1 MDFLKLAR
9 VMGIGGNH
17 QLSKTCFRGSVGF
30 FIAAFSLLSIS
41 KWNYGTL
48 SRAAELTTL
57 LESRISNFY
66 TNFQVDE
73 IGRVVSVGDGIARV
87 YGLNEIQAGEMVEF
101 SSGVKGIAL
110 NLENENVGI
119 VVFGSDTAIKEGDL
133 VKRTGSI
140 VDVPAGKAMLGR
152 VVDALG
158 VPIDGRGAL
167 SAHERRRVEVKA
179 PGIIER
185 KSVHEPMQTGLK
197 AVDSLVPI
205 AIGQKRSTVA
215 QLVQILSEANA
226 LEYSI
231 LVAATASDPAP
242 LQFLAPYSGCAMGE
256 YFRDNG
262 MHALIIYDDLSKQA
276 VAYRQ
281 MSLLLRRPPGR
292 EAFPGDVFY
301 LHSRL
306 LERAAKRSD
315 QTGAG
320 SLTALPVIET
330 QAGDVSAYIPTNVIS
345 ITDGQICLET
355 ELFYRGIRP
364 AINVGL
370 SVSRVGSAAQL
381 KAMKQVCGSLK
392 LELAQYREVAAFA
405 QFGSDLDAA
414 TQALL
419 NRGARLTEILK
430 QPQYTPLTIEKQII
444 VIYAAVNGFCDRMP
458 LDKISQYEKEI
469 LSTVKPELLESLKG
483 VSKEFPVGHD
493 GEPEVNQ
500 PQGLPLPGPSSPAA
514 SSASTEDSFGRSMKR
529 PKLLLKSFCDETR
542 ADLDLNPIPSVLSSP
557 TLVSG
562 FDVVRLYELN
572 EIQANK
578 RRAKVLDGFV
588 TTNVLGYRQ
597 KWITTLIGGRGKA
610 N

>member
-1 MDFLKLAR
+1 MDF
-9 VMGIGGNH
+9 
-17 QLSKTCFRGSVGF
+17 FP
-30 FIAAFSLLSIS
+30 
-41 KWNYGTL
+41 
-48 SRAAELTTL
+48 RASELTYL

-66 TNFQVDE
+66 THLKLDE

-87 YGLNEIQAGEMVEF
+87 FGLNEIQAGEMVEF
-101 SSGVKGIAL
+101 LSGVKGIAL

-119 VVFGSDTAIKEGDL
+119 VVFGSDTYIKEGDI

-140 VDVPAGKAMLGR
+140 VDVPAGKVMLGR

-158 VPIDGRGAL
+158 QPIDGRGNISDL
-167 SAHERRRVEVKA
+167 ERKRVEVKA

-197 AVDSLVPI
+197 AVDGLVPI
-205 AIGQKRSTVA
+205 GRGQRELIIGDRQTGKTAIAIDTILNQRQMNLKSSESEILYCVYVAIGQKRSTVA

-226 LEYSI
+226 LKYSI

-242 LQFLAPYSGCAMGE
+242 LQFIAPYSGCALGE

-381 KAMKQVCGSLK
+381 KAMKKVCGSLK

-419 NRGARLTEILK
+419 NRGARLTEVPK
-430 QPQYTPLTIEKQII
+430 QPQYAPLPIEQQIL
-444 VIYAAVNGFCDRMP
+444 VIYAAVGGFCDRMP
-458 LDKISQYEKEI
+458 LNRIYQYERSL
-469 LSTVKPELLESLKG
+469 LSSIKPELLQSLSECLLTDERKI
-483 VSKEFPVGHD
+483 
-493 GEPEVNQ
+493 EPEK
-500 PQGLPLPGPSSPAA
+500 
-514 SSASTEDSFGRSMKR
+514 F
-529 PKLLLKSFCDETR
+529 LKER
-542 ADLDLNPIPSVLSSP
+542 ATPYQIN
-557 TLVSG
+557 
-562 FDVVRLYELN
+562 
-572 EIQANK
+572 
-578 RRAKVLDGFV
+578 
-588 TTNVLGYRQ
+588 
-597 KWITTLIGGRGKA
+597 
-610 N
+610 